1 MRRGTLGTVLALA
14 AICVVGFLLRTTN
27 AATVLLGDR
36 VVLAENDPHYHMR
49 RVFAALA
56 AFPHVPAFDAWI
68 DFPHGAP
75 VVFAPL
81 FDLGIAALALLV
93 GLGPGQRMAVE
104 TVAVFV
110 PPVLGGLTS
119 LAVYA
124 LARRITTRGAALL
137 AALLLAI
144 TPAHGWYSRLGFV
157 DHHVAVTLVMVV
169 LCALVL
175 AALRVRAAGEP
186 DRSDAS
192 HGVGRGPAV
201 AAAVVGRGTAVAA
214 AVVLACGVLLW
225 NGILLLVAVIDA
237 ALLALFVAGDAG
249 RRRDVATLV
258 CVTHLGAAALVL
270 AVVPG
275 IVRETGWPWSAVTLS
290 YLHVLLLASAGAAC
304 GLAAAMVRAGASGR
318 QLLGFA
324 IAAAAAG
331 VTLLVLQGDALRRV
345 HEWMFAADPFM
356 GAVQESVSIL
366 RTSDGRF
373 DLDESRVWMGRFFLA
388 TPLLLGWLAW
398 RLARDRWRDAGRL
411 FLLVW
416 AALLFVAALAQRRFA
431 ETAAPALA
439 ILVADFLLGVAASL
453 RVRLEARGAPRAAVR
468 ALVVSGCAFTIAF
481 AFAPFYVGFFEVP
494 GRLLALL
501 RAPIRPGAVASWSED
516 DRAEQEGSVDVR
528 LDRSLRRLRELEQER
543 LAATGVPGPAMNPW
557 PLGHKLMYLAG
568 TPVTVTPFGS
578 YVGGNGFAD
587 STDFLLEGDD
597 ARARAILARRGIRW
611 VVVDNDLGTIGA
623 AIVGRGEDPRAWYGR
638 EPLADGDVAYV
649 FRLPLLRSSYFR
661 LTRVAG
667 SEATVAVPDG
677 PSEIVPALRGLRLVI
692 DAASDDVS
700 GFVKVYEVV
709 PGLALRVRTTSGT
722 TVVARYEWRSDV
734 GRARVHVQ
742 SAVADAAGDA
752 VLSLPYSSERPD
764 LGHVSSWRIEA
775 GGATRELQVAEAD
788 VRSGHEQT
796 ITLP

>member
-14 AICVVGFLLRTTN
+14 ASCVVGFLLRTTN

-36 VVLAENDPHYHMR
+36 VVLAENDPYYHMR
-49 RVFAALA
+49 RVFAVLA
-56 AFPHVPAFDAWI
+56 SFPHVPAFDPWI

-81 FDLGIAALALLV
+81 FDLGIAGLALLV
-93 GLGPGQRMAVE
+93 GLVPDRRMPIE
-104 TVAVFV
+104 TLAAFV
-110 PPVLGGLTS
+110 PPVLGALTS

-124 LARRITTRGAALL
+124 LARRITTRPAALL
-137 AALLLAI
+137 AALLLAL

-157 DHHVAVTLVMVV
+157 DHHVAVTLLAV
-169 LCALVL
+169 LSSALAL
-175 AALRVRAAGEP
+175 AALRIRPDAGAA
-186 DRSDAS
+186 RSDTRS
-192 HGVGRGPAV
+192 GIRRGMT
-201 AAAVVGRGTAVAA
+201 AAAAI
-214 AVVLACGVLLW
+214 VLACGVLLW
-225 NGILLLVAVIDA
+225 NGTLLLVAVLDA

-249 RRRDVATLV
+249 RRRDVATLA
-258 CVTHLGAAALVL
+258 CVTHLGAAVVVL
-270 AVVPG
+270 AMVPG
-275 IVRETGWPWSAVTLS
+275 IVRETGWPWSAITLS
-290 YLHVLLLASAGAAC
+290 YLHVLLLATMGVVC
-304 GLAAAMVRAGASGR
+304 GLAVAMVAAGASGR

-324 IAAAAAG
+324 ATMGACG
-331 VTLLVLQGDALRRV
+331 VVLLLVQGDALRRV

-373 DLDESRVWMGRFFLA
+373 DLNEARVWMGRFFLA
-388 TPLLLGWLAW
+388 TPLLLGLLAW
-398 RLARDRWRDAGRL
+398 RIARDGWRDAGRL

-416 AALLFVAALAQRRFA
+416 ATLLFVATLAQRRFA

-439 ILVADFLLGVAASL
+439 ILVADFLLGVATSL
-453 RVRLEARGAPRAAVR
+453 RARLEARGVSRTAAR
-468 ALVVSGCAFTIAF
+468 ALVTSGCAFTVAF

-494 GRLLALL
+494 GRLVALL
-501 RAPIRPGAVASWSED
+501 RAPIRPGGVAEWSAD
-516 DRAEQEGSVDVR
+516 DRAEQEDSVDVR
-528 LDRSLRRLRELEQER
+528 LDRTLRRLRALEQDR
-543 LAATGVPGPAMNPW
+543 IAATGAPGPAMNPW
-557 PLGHKLMYLAG
+557 PLGHKLMYVAG

-578 YVGGNGFAD
+578 YVGGDGFAD

-623 AIVGRGEDPRAWYGR
+623 AIVGRGENPRDWYGR
-638 EPLADGDVAYV
+638 EPLADGGVAYV

-667 SEATVAVPDG
+667 SEATVAVPGG
-677 PSEIVPALRGLRLVI
+677 PSETVPALRGLRLVV
-692 DAASDDVS
+692 DATSDDAT

-709 PGLALRVRTTSGT
+709 PGLSLRVRTTPGA

-734 GRARVHVQ
+734 GRARAYVQ
-742 SAVADAAGDA
+742 SAVADAAGEA
-752 VLSLPYSSERPD
+752 ILSLPYSSERPD

-788 VRSGHEQT
+788 VRSGHEQA